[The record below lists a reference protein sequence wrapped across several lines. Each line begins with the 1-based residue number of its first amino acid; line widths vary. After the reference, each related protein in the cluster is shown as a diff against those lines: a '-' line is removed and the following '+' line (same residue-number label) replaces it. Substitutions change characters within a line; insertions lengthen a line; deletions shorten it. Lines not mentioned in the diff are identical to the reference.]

1 MTPFAYR
8 RAESLDDAI
17 LAAGEPGTALL
28 AGGTTL
34 VDLMRGDVAAPSHVV
49 DIGRLPGLDQVEVTP
64 QRLRI
69 GALAKMADIAEHDV
83 IRRDYP
89 GLSES
94 LQQAASQQLR
104 NMATVGGNVLQR
116 TRCGYFRD
124 GRSACNKR
132 APGSGCSAL
141 DGANRDHAVLGTS
154 EACIATYP
162 GDWGVALA
170 ALGAEVE
177 VASSDGR
184 RTVPFEELHREP
196 GDRPDRETNLCPGD
210 VITAILIPATPMGR
224 RSVYLKVR
232 DRQSYAFA
240 VASAAVALRMEGGQV
255 EDARIALG
263 GVATRPWR
271 SREAEAT
278 LRGRPFT
285 DALALEAG
293 RAAFAGAS
301 ARGENRVKLTLGPR
315 VVARALITAASRE
328 VMP

>member
-34 VDLMRGDVAAPSHVV
+34 VDLMRGEAAAPSHVV

-69 GALAKMADIAEHDV
+69 GALAKMADVADHDV

-89 GLSES
+89 ALSES

-124 GRSACNKR
+124 EQSPCNKR
-132 APGSGCSAL
+132 APGTGCPAL
-141 DGANRDHAVLGTS
+141 DGANRNHAVLGTS

-162 GDWGVALA
+162 GDWGVGLVAF
-170 ALGAEVE
+170 GAEVE
-177 VASSDGR
+177 LASREGLR
-184 RTVPFEELHREP
+184 VIPFEDLHREP
-196 GDRPDRETNLCPGD
+196 GEEPERETNLRLGE
-210 VITAILIPATPMGR
+210 VITAILVPATPTSH
-224 RSVYLKVR
+224 RSTYLKIR

-240 VASAAVALRMEGGQV
+240 VVSAAVALRMVGDRV
-255 EDARIALG
+255 EDARIGLG

-271 SREAEAT
+271 SREAEVA
-278 LRGRPFT
+278 LRGRPLT
-285 DALALEAG
+285 EALALEAG
-293 RAAFAGAS
+293 SAAFAGAR
-301 ARGENRVKLTLGPR
+301 ACGQNHIKLALGPR
-315 VVARALITAASRE
+315 VVARAVVIAANRE
-328 VMP
+328 VPS

>member
-1 MTPFAYR
+1 MTPFVYR

-34 VDLMRGDVAAPSHVV
+34 VDLMRGEVAVPSHVV

-69 GALAKMADIAEHDV
+69 GALAKMADVVDHDA

-89 GLSES
+89 ALSES

-170 ALGAEVE
+170 AFGAEVE

-184 RTVPFEELHREP
+184 RTVLLEELHREP
-196 GDRPDRETNLCPGD
+196 GNQPDRETNLQPGD

-240 VASAAVALRMEGGQV
+240 VASAAVALQMEEGRV
-255 EDARIALG
+255 EDARVALG
-263 GVATRPWR
+263 GVATKPWR
-271 SREAEAT
+271 RRSAEPT

-285 DALALEAG
+285 EALALEAG
-293 RAAFAGAS
+293 RAAFAGAR
-301 ARGENRVKLTLGPR
+301 ARGENRVKLMLGPR

-328 VMP
+328 VMS